1 MRVPWGKT
9 SVPRSTFID
18 TVMTRCH
25 ISFDFIS
32 KYIYFHVYADY
43 LSLKFILEALVL
55 WLSFF
60 YTYTHSIYYTDKYN
74 VCVVGVFSSSNS
86 TEYDEVINY
95 KS

>member
-1 MRVPWGKT
+1 
-9 SVPRSTFID
+9 
-18 TVMTRCH
+18 MTRCH

-55 WLSFF
+55 WLRVSF
-60 YTYTHSIYYTDKYN
+60 THTHRVYIYYTDKYN